1 MFVRSA
7 MAFESRV
14 YALRIEPHPNA
25 DRLELAAIGG
35 YRCVVGKDS
44 FADGDLAAY
53 IPEGAICPEWLI
65 TELGLEGKLAGSR
78 KNRVKAVQLRGSLS
92 QGLVYPV
99 RDGMIRGRP
108 AAEGDDVTEL
118 LELVKYEPPIPIA
131 MQGEVRAVHGATL
144 KYDIED
150 FKKYPEEFRDG
161 EPVVMTEKL
170 HGTWC
175 CLGRHAEHGPIVT
188 SKGMSD
194 KGLALLLDDAN
205 RNNLY
210 VRTWSAHQEAFES
223 ARTRVAAD
231 GQSCYVLGEVYGRG
245 VQDLHYGQPN
255 PSFAVFDAYVG
266 EPGTGRY
273 LNPDELAET
282 LSDLFP
288 LVPELYRGP
297 FSREKLQELTDGAT
311 TLGGAHVREGVVV
324 KPAAERVSH
333 EFGRVILK
341 SVSGK
346 YLTRKGGTEF
356 N

>member
-1 MFVRSA
+1 

-35 YRCVVGKDS
+35 FRCVVGKDS
-44 FADGDLAAY
+44 FVDGDLAAY
-53 IPEGAICPEWLI
+53 IPEGAVCPDWLI
-65 TELGLEGKLAGSR
+65 TELGLEGKLAGSK
-78 KNRVKAVQLRGSLS
+78 KNRVKAVQLRGALS

-108 AAEGDDVTEL
+108 VSAGDEVTEL
-118 LELVKYEPPIPIA
+118 LELVKYEPPIPIS
-131 MQGEVRAVHGATL
+131 MQGEVQAAHGATIH
-144 KYDIED
+144 YDIED
-150 FKKYPEEFRDG
+150 FKKYPQEFRDG
-161 EPVVMTEKL
+161 EPVAVTEKL

-175 CLGRHAEHGPIVT
+175 CLGWHPDHGPIVT

-194 KGLALLLDDAN
+194 KGLALLLNDAN
-205 RNNLY
+205 EGNLY
-210 VRTWSAHQEAFES
+210 VRTWTAHREAFEA
-223 ARTRVAAD
+223 ARARVA
-231 GQSCYVLGEVYGRG
+231 GGGEPCYVLGEVYGRG

-255 PSFAVFDAYVG
+255 PAFAVFDAYVG
-266 EPGTGRY
+266 EPGMGRY
-273 LNPDELAET
+273 LSPDELAES

-288 LVPELYRGP
+288 LVPALYRGP
-297 FSREKLQELTDGAT
+297 FSLAKLQELTDGAT

-324 KPAAERVSH
+324 RPAAERVSS

>member
-1 MFVRSA
+1 

-35 YRCVVGKDS
+35 FRCVVGKDS
-44 FADGDLAAY
+44 YVDGDLAAY
-53 IPEGAICPEWLI
+53 IPEGAICPDWLI

-78 KNRVKAVQLRGSLS
+78 KNRVKAVQLRGALS
-92 QGLVYPV
+92 QGLVFPV
-99 RDGMIRGRP
+99 RDGMIRGRQVV
-108 AAEGDDVTEL
+108 EGDDVTEL
-118 LELVKYEPPIPIA
+118 LELVKYEPPIPIS

-150 FKKYPEEFRDG
+150 FKKYPDEFRDG
-161 EPVVMTEKL
+161 EPVVITEKL

-175 CLGRHAEHGPIVT
+175 CLGWHAEQGPIVT

-194 KGLALLLDDAN
+194 KGLALLLNDAN
-205 RNNLY
+205 KSNLY
-210 VRTWSAHQEAFES
+210 VRTWGAHQEAFES
-223 ARTRVAAD
+223 ARTRTAGD
-231 GQSCYVLGEVYGRG
+231 GRPFYVLGEVYGRG

-255 PSFAVFDAYVG
+255 PAFAMFDAYVG

-273 LNPDELAET
+273 LNPDELVESLT
-282 LSDLFP
+282 DLFP
-288 LVPELYRGP
+288 LVPVLYRGP
-297 FSREKLQELTDGAT
+297 FSLAKLQELTDGTT
-311 TLGGAHVREGVVV
+311 TLGGAHAREGVVL
-324 KPAAERVSH
+324 KPVAERVSN

>member
-1 MFVRSA
+1 

-14 YALRIEPHPNA
+14 YALRIEPHTNA

-35 YRCVVGKDS
+35 FRCVVGKDS
-44 FADGDLAAY
+44 YVDGDLAAY

-78 KNRVKAVQLRGSLS
+78 KNRVKAVQLRGALS

-99 RDGMIRGRP
+99 RDGMIRGRQVV
-108 AAEGDDVTEL
+108 EGDDVTEL
-118 LELVKYEPPIPIA
+118 LELVKYEPPIPIS
-131 MQGEVRAVHGATL
+131 MQGEVSAVHGATL

-161 EPVVMTEKL
+161 EPVVITEKL

-175 CLGRHAEHGPIVT
+175 CLGWHAEQGPIVT

-194 KGLALLLDDAN
+194 KGLALLLNDAN
-205 RNNLY
+205 KSNLY
-210 VRTWSAHQEAFES
+210 VRTWGAHQEAFES
-223 ARTRVAAD
+223 ARTRIAGD
-231 GQSCYVLGEVYGRG
+231 GRPFYVLGEVYGRG

-255 PSFAVFDAYVG
+255 PAFAMFDAYVG

-273 LNPDELAET
+273 LNPDELVES

-288 LVPELYRGP
+288 LVPVLYRGP
-297 FSREKLQELTDGAT
+297 FSLAKLQELTDGTT
-311 TLGGAHVREGVVV
+311 TLGGAHAREGVVL
-324 KPAAERVSH
+324 KPVAERVSN

>member
-1 MFVRSA
+1 
-7 MAFESRV
+7 MAFESGV

-35 YRCVVGKDS
+35 FRCVVGKDS
-44 FADGDLAAY
+44 YVDGDLAAY
-53 IPEGAICPEWLI
+53 IPEGAICPDWLI

-78 KNRVKAVQLRGSLS
+78 KNRVKAVQLRGALS
-92 QGLVYPV
+92 QGLVFPV
-99 RDGMIRGRP
+99 RDGMIRGRQVV
-108 AAEGDDVTEL
+108 EGDDVTEL
-118 LELVKYEPPIPIA
+118 LELVKYEPPIPIS
-131 MQGEVRAVHGATL
+131 MQGEVRAVHGAHL

-150 FKKYPEEFRDG
+150 FKKYPDEFRDG
-161 EPVVMTEKL
+161 EPVVITEKL

-175 CLGRHAEHGPIVT
+175 CLGWHAEQGPIVT

-194 KGLALLLDDAN
+194 KGLALLLNDAN
-205 RNNLY
+205 KSNLY
-210 VRTWSAHQEAFES
+210 VRTWGAHQEAFES
-223 ARTRVAAD
+223 ARTRIAGD
-231 GQSCYVLGEVYGRG
+231 GRPFYVLGEVYGRG

-255 PSFAVFDAYVG
+255 PAFAMFDAYVG

-273 LNPDELAET
+273 LNPDELVES

-288 LVPELYRGP
+288 LVPVLYRGP
-297 FSREKLQELTDGAT
+297 FSLAKLQELTDGTT
-311 TLGGAHVREGVVV
+311 TLGGAHAREGVVL
-324 KPAAERVSH
+324 KPVAERVSN

>member
-1 MFVRSA
+1 

-35 YRCVVGKDS
+35 FRCVVGKDS
-44 FADGDLAAY
+44 YVDGDLAAY
-53 IPEGAICPEWLI
+53 IPEGAICPDWLI

-78 KNRVKAVQLRGSLS
+78 KNRVKAVQLRGALS
-92 QGLVYPV
+92 QGLVFPV
-99 RDGMIRGRP
+99 RDGMIRGRQVV
-108 AAEGDDVTEL
+108 EGDDVTEL
-118 LELVKYEPPIPIA
+118 LELVKYEPPIPIS

-150 FKKYPEEFRDG
+150 FKKYPDEFRDG
-161 EPVVMTEKL
+161 EPVVITEKL

-175 CLGRHAEHGPIVT
+175 CLGWHAEQGPIVT

-194 KGLALLLDDAN
+194 KGLALLLNDAN
-205 RNNLY
+205 KSNLY
-210 VRTWSAHQEAFES
+210 VRTWGAHQEAFES
-223 ARTRVAAD
+223 ARTRTAGD
-231 GQSCYVLGEVYGRG
+231 GRPFYVLGEVYGRG

-255 PSFAVFDAYVG
+255 PAFAMFDAYMG

-273 LNPDELAET
+273 LNPDELVES

-288 LVPELYRGP
+288 LVPVLYRGP
-297 FSREKLQELTDGAT
+297 FSLAKLQELTDGT
-311 TLGGAHVREGVVV
+311 TTIGGAHAREGVVL
-324 KPAAERVSH
+324 KPVAERVSN

>member
-1 MFVRSA
+1 

-35 YRCVVGKDS
+35 FRCVVGKDS
-44 FADGDLAAY
+44 YVDGDLAAY
-53 IPEGAICPEWLI
+53 IPEGAICPDWLI

-78 KNRVKAVQLRGSLS
+78 KNRVKAVQLRGALS
-92 QGLVYPV
+92 QGLVFPV
-99 RDGMIRGRP
+99 RDGMIRGRQVV
-108 AAEGDDVTEL
+108 EGDDVTEL
-118 LELVKYEPPIPIA
+118 LELVKYEPPIPIS

-150 FKKYPEEFRDG
+150 FKKYPDEFRDG
-161 EPVVMTEKL
+161 EPVVITEKL

-175 CLGRHAEHGPIVT
+175 CLGWHAEQGPIVT

-194 KGLALLLDDAN
+194 KGLALLLNDAN
-205 RNNLY
+205 KSNLY
-210 VRTWSAHQEAFES
+210 VRTWGAHQEAFES
-223 ARTRVAAD
+223 ARTRTAGD
-231 GQSCYVLGEVYGRG
+231 GRPFYVLGEVYGRG

-255 PSFAVFDAYVG
+255 PAFAMFDAYVG

-273 LNPDELAET
+273 LNPDELVES

-288 LVPELYRGP
+288 LVPVLYRGP
-297 FSREKLQELTDGAT
+297 FSLAKLQELTDGT
-311 TLGGAHVREGVVV
+311 TTIGGAHAREGVVL
-324 KPAAERVSH
+324 KPVAERVSN

>member
-1 MFVRSA
+1 
-7 MAFESRV
+7 MAFESGV

-35 YRCVVGKDS
+35 FRCVVGKDS
-44 FADGDLAAY
+44 YVDGDLAAY
-53 IPEGAICPEWLI
+53 IPEGAICPDWLI

-78 KNRVKAVQLRGSLS
+78 KNRVKAVQLRGALS

-99 RDGMIRGRP
+99 RDGMIRGRQVV
-108 AAEGDDVTEL
+108 ERDDVTEL
-118 LELVKYEPPIPIA
+118 LELVKYEPPIPIS

-150 FKKYPEEFRDG
+150 FKKYPDEFRDG
-161 EPVVMTEKL
+161 EPVVITEKL

-175 CLGRHAEHGPIVT
+175 CLGWHAEQGPIVT

-194 KGLALLLDDAN
+194 KGLALLLNDAN
-205 RNNLY
+205 KSNLY
-210 VRTWSAHQEAFES
+210 VRTWGAHQEAFES
-223 ARTRVAAD
+223 ARTRIAGD
-231 GQSCYVLGEVYGRG
+231 GRPFYVLGEVYGRG

-255 PSFAVFDAYVG
+255 PAFAMFDAYVG

-273 LNPDELAET
+273 LNPDELVES

-288 LVPELYRGP
+288 LVPVLYRGP
-297 FSREKLQELTDGAT
+297 FSLAKLQELTDGTT
-311 TLGGAHVREGVVV
+311 TLGGAHAREGVVL
-324 KPAAERVSH
+324 KPVAERVSN

>member
-1 MFVRSA
+1 

-35 YRCVVGKDS
+35 FRCVVGKDS
-44 FADGDLAAY
+44 YVDGDLAAY

-78 KNRVKAVQLRGSLS
+78 KNRVKAVQLRGALS
-92 QGLVYPV
+92 QGLVFPV
-99 RDGMIRGRP
+99 RDGMIRGRQVV
-108 AAEGDDVTEL
+108 EGDDVTEL
-118 LELVKYEPPIPIA
+118 LELVKYEPPIPIS

-150 FKKYPEEFRDG
+150 FKKYPDEFRDG
-161 EPVVMTEKL
+161 EPVVITEKL

-175 CLGRHAEHGPIVT
+175 CLGWHAEQGPIVT

-194 KGLALLLDDAN
+194 KGLALLLNDAN
-205 RNNLY
+205 KSNLY
-210 VRTWSAHQEAFES
+210 VRTWGAHQEAFES
-223 ARTRVAAD
+223 ARTRTAGD
-231 GQSCYVLGEVYGRG
+231 GRPFYVLGEVYGRG

-255 PSFAVFDAYVG
+255 PAFAMFDAYVG

-273 LNPDELAET
+273 LNPDELVESLT
-282 LSDLFP
+282 DLFP
-288 LVPELYRGP
+288 LVPVLYRGP
-297 FSREKLQELTDGAT
+297 FSLAKLQELTDGTT
-311 TLGGAHVREGVVV
+311 TLGGAHAREGVVL
-324 KPAAERVSH
+324 KPVAERVSN

>member
-1 MFVRSA
+1 

-35 YRCVVGKDS
+35 FRCVVGKDS
-44 FADGDLAAY
+44 YVDGDLAAY

-65 TELGLEGKLAGSR
+65 AELELEGKLAGSR
-78 KNRVKAVQLRGSLS
+78 KNRVKAVQLRGALS

-99 RDGMIRGRP
+99 RDGMIRGRQVV
-108 AAEGDDVTEL
+108 EGDDVTEL
-118 LELVKYEPPIPIA
+118 LELVKYEPPIPIS

-150 FKKYPEEFRDG
+150 FKKYPDEFRDG
-161 EPVVMTEKL
+161 EPVVITEKL

-175 CLGRHAEHGPIVT
+175 CLGWHAEQGPIVT

-194 KGLALLLDDAN
+194 KGLALLLNDAN
-205 RNNLY
+205 KSNLY
-210 VRTWSAHQEAFES
+210 VRTWGAHQEAFES
-223 ARTRVAAD
+223 ARTRTAGD
-231 GQSCYVLGEVYGRG
+231 GRPFYVLGEVYGRG

-255 PSFAVFDAYVG
+255 PAFAMFDAYVG

-273 LNPDELAET
+273 LNPDELVES

-288 LVPELYRGP
+288 LVPVLYRGP
-297 FSREKLQELTDGAT
+297 FSLAKLQELTDGTT
-311 TLGGAHVREGVVV
+311 TLGGAHAREGVVL
-324 KPAAERVSH
+324 KPAAERVSN

>member
-1 MFVRSA
+1 

-44 FADGDLAAY
+44 YVDGDLAAY
-53 IPEGAICPEWLI
+53 IPEGAVCPDWLI
-65 TELGLEGKLAGSR
+65 VELGLEGKLAGSK

-99 RDGMIRGRP
+99 RDGMIRGRQVG
-108 AAEGDDVTEL
+108 EGDDVTEL
-118 LELVKYEPPIPIA
+118 LELVKYEPPIPIS

-150 FKKYPEEFRDG
+150 FKKYPEEFGEG

-210 VRTWSAHQEAFES
+210 VRTWGAHQEAFES
-223 ARTRVAAD
+223 ARTRIAAD
-231 GQSCYVLGEVYGRG
+231 GQSFYVLGEVYGRG

-255 PSFAVFDAYVG
+255 PAFAVFDAYVG

-273 LNPDELAET
+273 LNPDELGG
-282 LSDLFP
+282 
-288 LVPELYRGP
+288 VPER
-297 FSREKLQELTDGAT
+297 
-311 TLGGAHVREGVVV
+311 
-324 KPAAERVSH
+324 
-333 EFGRVILK
+333 
-341 SVSGK
+341 SVSAGARA
-346 YLTRKGGTEF
+346 LPGTVQPCEAAGVDRRRHHAGRRPRARGRGREAGRRARVARVRAGDPEERLGEVPDAQGR
-356 N
+356 NGVQLIRA

>member
-1 MFVRSA
+1 

-14 YALRIEPHPNA
+14 YALRIEQHPNA

-35 YRCVVGKDS
+35 FRCVVGKGS
-44 FADGDLAAY
+44 FVDGDLAAY
-53 IPEGAICPEWLI
+53 IPEAAVCPDWLI
-65 TELGLEGKLAGSR
+65 AELGLEGKLAGSK
-78 KNRVKAVQLRGSLS
+78 KNRVKAVKLRGSLS

-99 RDGMIRGRP
+99 CDGMIRGRQV
-108 AAEGDDVTEL
+108 AAGDDVTEL
-118 LELVKYEPPIPIA
+118 LELVKYEPPIPIS
-131 MQGEVRAVHGATL
+131 MQGEVRAAHGATV

-175 CLGRHAEHGPIVT
+175 CLGWHPEHGAIVT

-194 KGLALLLDDAN
+194 KGLALKLNDAN
-205 RNNLY
+205 EGNLY
-210 VRTWSAHQEAFES
+210 VRTWSAHQAAFES
-223 ARTRVAAD
+223 ARARVAGD
-231 GQSCYVLGEVYGRG
+231 GRPCYVLGEVYGRG
-245 VQDLHYGQPN
+245 VQDLHYGKPN
-255 PSFAVFDAYVG
+255 PDFAAFDAYVG

-273 LNPDELAET
+273 LNPDELAES

-288 LVPELYRGP
+288 LVPVLYSGP
-297 FSREKLQELTDGAT
+297 FSLAKLQELTDGAT

-324 KPAAERVSH
+324 RPAAERVSR

-346 YLTRKGGTEF
+346 YLTRRGGTEF